1 MEDELELRRWQR
13 FGHDR
18 LYVIADGGEQ
28 LGWIDLKT
36 DEVHAEDG
44 RRDVVR
50 AAADR
55 WRAES
60 PVAPPEPET
69 SVVPEE
75 FVASPIIEEPW
86 VDLATN
92 EAGAEARQQ
101 AMEMLAAA
109 PVKNTLARLL
119 RVHTDERAWR
129 IGAKGEELVAD
140 QLAKVA
146 KKDPRWRFLHA
157 VPVGRRGSDIDHL
170 VIGPGGVF
178 TLNAKHHPRA
188 DIWVG
193 GDTFLVNGA
202 RQPYVRNSRHEATR
216 AARLLT
222 ERCGFPVRVH
232 GVVVTV
238 NAKGLTIKTAPKD
251 VQVLYRLQLA
261 KWLLRHGDVLDEERI
276 DAIFDVARRSTTW
289 S

>member
-1 MEDELELRRWQR
+1 MEEELELRRWRR

-18 LYVIADGGEQ
+18 LYVIAGGDEQ
-28 LGWIDLKT
+28 LGWVDLKT

-44 RRDVVR
+44 KVEVVR
-50 AAADR
+50 VAADR
-55 WRAES
+55 WRAELLEAEPS
-60 PVAPPEPET
+60 VVVEEVVAPP
-69 SVVPEE
+69 V
-75 FVASPIIEEPW
+75 IEEPW
-86 VDLATN
+86 IDLATN

-101 AMEMLAAA
+101 ALEKLAAA
-109 PVKNTLARLL
+109 PVKNTLARML

-140 QLAKVA
+140 QLAKVS

-178 TLNAKHHPRA
+178 TITAKRHPKA

-193 GDTFLVNGA
+193 GDTFLVNGS
-202 RQPYVRNSRHEATR
+202 RQPYIRNSRHEAAR
-216 AARLLT
+216 AARLLS
-222 ERCGFPVRVH
+222 EHCGFPVLVQ
-232 GVVVTV
+232 GLVVTV
-238 NAKGLTIKTAPKD
+238 NAKDVTIKTAPKD

-261 KWLLRHGDVLDEERI
+261 KWLLRHGEVLDAEQI
-276 DAIFDVARRSTTW
+276 DAAFNVARRSTTW